1 MTDWTTTMHRALDSR
16 ATTVEMFFRDDD
28 AGWADDRLFAL
39 LDVFAAYSCPIDL
52 AAIPTAVG
60 ARLAG
65 ALLDRKRRGD
75 AVGVHQHGFMH
86 RDNEIAG
93 RPCEF
98 GPTRSAAVQSRDIR
112 EGQRALQALF
122 GEHLD
127 PIFTPPWNRC
137 TEVTGQVLR
146 EHGIAML
153 SRDLTAGLL
162 NIHRLAEC
170 PIHIDW
176 LAKAKGRRIPFFDV
190 SSVIARRM
198 ADTSTP
204 IGIMLHHAEMG
215 DDDFAACE
223 ALVRTVTSHPKAR
236 VVPMR
241 SAVVMS

>member
-1 MTDWTTTMHRALDSR
+1 MTDWTTTLRRALDSR
-16 ATTVEMFFRDDD
+16 ATAVEMFFRDDD

-39 LDVFAAYSCPIDL
+39 LDVFAAHACQIDL
-52 AAIPTAVG
+52 AAIPMAVG
-60 ARLAG
+60 SRLAG

-86 RDNEIAG
+86 RNNEIAAA
-93 RPCEF
+93 PCEF
-98 GPTRSAAVQSRDIR
+98 GPTRSAAAQSRDIG
-112 EGQRALQALF
+112 EGQHHLQALF

-137 TEVTGQVLR
+137 TEITGQVLR

-153 SRDLTAGLL
+153 SRNLTAGLL
-162 NIHRLAEC
+162 NIHQLAEC

-176 LAKAKGRRIPFFDV
+176 LAKAKGRRIPCSDV
-190 SSVIARRM
+190 SSVIARRV
-198 ADTSTP
+198 ADASTP
-204 IGIMLHHAEMG
+204 IGIMFHHAEMG
-215 DDDFAACE
+215 DDDFAACA

-241 SAVVMS
+241 SAVMVS